1 MVGRLEGELAS
12 LGFTM
17 SFEDLAIGVT
27 ALQLGFEVATLNV
40 KHYKLIPGLKV
51 ISI

>member
-12 LGFTM
+12 LGFSM

-27 ALQLGFEVATLNV
+27 GLQLGFEVATLNV